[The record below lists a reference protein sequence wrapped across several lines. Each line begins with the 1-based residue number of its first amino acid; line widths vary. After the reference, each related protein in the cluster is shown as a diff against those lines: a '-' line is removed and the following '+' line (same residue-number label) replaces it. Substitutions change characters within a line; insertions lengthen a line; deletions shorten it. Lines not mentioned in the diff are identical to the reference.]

1 MLEPQRT
8 NEESQQQI
16 QGVKRDL
23 TNQIHSTQYLLIG
36 KRRSLRSL
44 SYLFICQQLSLGTDS
59 LHKKD
64 PMQQVT

>member
-16 QGVKRDL
+16 QGIKKEL
-23 TNQIHSTQYLLIG
+23 TYQIHSTQYLLIG
-36 KRRSLRSL
+36 KRKSLRSL
-44 SYLFICQQLSLGTDS
+44 SYLFISQQFSLGTDS
-59 LHKKD
+59 LHEKD